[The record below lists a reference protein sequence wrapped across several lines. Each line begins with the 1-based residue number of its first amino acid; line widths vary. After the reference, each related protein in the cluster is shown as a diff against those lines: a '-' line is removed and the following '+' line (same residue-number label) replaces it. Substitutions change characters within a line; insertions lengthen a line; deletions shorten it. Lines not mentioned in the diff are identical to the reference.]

1 MIFASSAF
9 NVGGLLSIQAKAL
22 QERLRALN
30 SYEILFLVVCQMT
43 DGHQVLL
50 ENGIED
56 ELKPVRVVHI
66 SDRESPWM
74 NLNNSMK

>member
-1 MIFASSAF
+1 MKFMFID
-9 NVGGLLSIQAKAL
+9 
-22 QERLRALN
+22 
-30 SYEILFLVVCQMT
+30 VCRMA

>member
-1 MIFASSAF
+1 
-9 NVGGLLSIQAKAL
+9 
-22 QERLRALN
+22 
-30 SYEILFLVVCQMT
+30 MT

-74 NLNNSMK
+74 NLNNSMKYIKH

>member
-1 MIFASSAF
+1 MKFMFI
-9 NVGGLLSIQAKAL
+9 
-22 QERLRALN
+22 
-30 SYEILFLVVCQMT
+30 VVCQMT

>member
-1 MIFASSAF
+1 MA
-9 NVGGLLSIQAKAL
+9 
-22 QERLRALN
+22 
-30 SYEILFLVVCQMT
+30 

-66 SDRESPWM
+66 AIASRRG
-74 NLNNSMK
+74 

>member
-1 MIFASSAF
+1 M
-9 NVGGLLSIQAKAL
+9 GGLLSIQAKAL

-30 SYEILFLVVCQMT
+30 SYEVLFMVVCQMT
-43 DGHQVLL
+43 NGHQVLL